1 MEDKLLLNK
10 LHFIRN
16 IQETGEDRII
26 IKAIEEM
33 SELSQVLCKCLGGD
47 ERHPHIAE
55 ELTDVEIMLEQL
67 HIIFEGRHEDFE
79 TECEVARRYKLD
91 RQKKRISKLSQMRKA
106 DEQSHE
112 EHSLLHEL

>member
-1 MEDKLLLNK
+1 MEEIYKEN
-10 LHFIRN
+10 IR
-16 IQETGEDRII
+16 QTGEDKII

-67 HIIFEGRHEDFE
+67 HIIFEERHEDFKV
-79 TECEVARRYKLD
+79 ECEVARRYKLD

-106 DEQSHE
+106 DEQNNKE
-112 EHSLLHEL
+112 QSLLHVL

>member
-1 MEDKLLLNK
+1 MEDKLL
-10 LHFIRN
+10 FTWN
-16 IQETGEDRII
+16 ILVTGEDEII

-67 HIIFEGRHEDFE
+67 HIIFEERHEDFRV
-79 TECEVARRYKLD
+79 ECEVARRYKLD
-91 RQKKRISKLSQMRKA
+91 RQKKRVFRVSQMRKA
-106 DEQSHE
+106 DEQNNE

>member
-1 MEDKLLLNK
+1 MEDKLL
-10 LHFIRN
+10 FIRN
-16 IQETGEDRII
+16 IQETGEDKII

-67 HIIFEGRHEDFE
+67 HIIFEERHEDFKI
-79 TECEVARRYKLD
+79 ECEVARRYKLD
-91 RQKKRISKLSQMRKA
+91 RQKKRISRVSQVRKA
-106 DEQSHE
+106 DEPSHE
-112 EHSLLHEL
+112 EHTLLHVL

>member
-1 MEDKLLLNK
+1 MEEIYKEN
-10 LHFIRN
+10 IR
-16 IQETGEDRII
+16 QTGEDKML

-33 SELSQVLCKCLGGD
+33 SELIQVLCKSLCGD

-67 HIIFEGRHEDFE
+67 HIIFEERHEDFK

-91 RQKKRISKLSQMRKA
+91 RQKKRVFRVSQMRKA

-112 EHSLLHEL
+112 EH